1 MAENCDI
8 QLLQLQYQSP
18 PMFLFSQPPPSF
30 PLAKCNT
37 RRQINKFFKYSD
49 KILQLKTKKQT
60 FMHKL
65 KSNIMSKK
73 P

>member
-30 PLAKCNT
+30 LLAKCNT
-37 RRQINKFFKYSD
+37 HRQIISFLNIVIKFT
-49 KILQLKTKKQT
+49 TKK
-60 FMHKL
+60 
-65 KSNIMSKK
+65 N
-73 P
+73 